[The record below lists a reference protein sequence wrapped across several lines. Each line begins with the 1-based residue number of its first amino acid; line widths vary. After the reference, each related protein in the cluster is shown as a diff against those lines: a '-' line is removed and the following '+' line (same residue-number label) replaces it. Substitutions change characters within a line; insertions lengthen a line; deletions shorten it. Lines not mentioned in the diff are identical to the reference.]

1 MKLSFYMSCACAWLL
16 VLGSCIPGH
25 TQTRDSIPVTLNQLE
40 STFLDKNLL
49 LLAQH
54 YQVDAD
60 KALIA
65 QAKLWDNPVISTDQN
80 IYAGGKFLQR
90 GLNPDGSPKGQVMVQ
105 VEQLIQIGGK
115 RAKNVAIAS
124 TNATISEW
132 QFNDLMRNLKLQLRS
147 TYYNLVQAFN
157 LAKLYQEEDQHLS
170 QLLSGMSA
178 QLQAG
183 NIARK
188 DLLRLQALQLTLH
201 KKISENQQQVE
212 DLESDLRTLLQAGPT
227 GVFVPAEKMSN
238 KVSLP
243 QLQDAID
250 TALQNNPEYKIENY
264 RLTAEQQNLSLQKAM
279 AIPDLTIS
287 PSYDQNSNY
296 APNYWGLGFS
306 MPIPVFNRNQGNIK
320 SARYQIKAQQA
331 VVGNKNIALQNDV
344 AAAYNKLVALQKMN
358 AGSQDKFYEDY
369 DALYDNIVQSYKQR
383 QLSLVEF
390 IDYHQAYLEVM
401 GQKSNLALQ
410 LQLAK
415 EELNFQSGADLVK

>member
-1 MKLSFYMSCACAWLL
+1 MKPSSYMSFAFALLLILGTCISGHAQGDTVQVTCAE
-16 VLGSCIPGH
+16 
-25 TQTRDSIPVTLNQLE
+25 LE
-40 STFLDKNLL
+40 KTFLEKNLL

-65 QAKLWDNPVISTDQN
+65 QARLWDNPVLSTDQN
-80 IYAGGKFLQR
+80 VYTNKRFFQHGF
-90 GLNPDGSPKGQVMVQ
+90 NPDGSPRGQVFVQ
-105 VEQLIQIGGK
+105 VEQLIQLGGK

-147 TYYNLVQAFN
+147 NYYTLIQTFN
-157 LAKLYQEEDQHLS
+157 LAQLYREEDQHLT
-170 QLLSGMSA
+170 QLINGMSA

-201 KKISENQQQVE
+201 QKISENDQQME
-212 DLESDLRTLLQAGPT
+212 DMESSLRTLLQAAPT
-227 GVFVPAEKMSN
+227 SVYVPSEKMAN
-238 KVSLP
+238 KVTVP
-243 QLQDAID
+243 QLQEAID
-250 TALQNNPEYKIENY
+250 SALRNNPEYKIENY
-264 RLTAEQQNLSLQKAM
+264 RLQGEQQNLGLQKAM

-287 PSYDQNSNY
+287 PSYDQNSNF
-296 APNYWGLGFS
+296 AVNYWGLGLS
-306 MPIPVFNRNQGNIK
+306 IPLPVFNRNQGNIK
-320 SARYQIKAQQA
+320 SARYQIKAQEA
-331 VVGNKNIALQNDV
+331 VLGNKSISLQNDV
-344 AAAYNKLVALQKMN
+344 AAAYNKLLALQRMN
-358 AGSQDKFYEDY
+358 AGNQDKFYLDY

-390 IDYHQAYLEVM
+390 IDYHQAYLDVM

-415 EELNFQSGADLVK
+415 EELNFQSGTDLVK